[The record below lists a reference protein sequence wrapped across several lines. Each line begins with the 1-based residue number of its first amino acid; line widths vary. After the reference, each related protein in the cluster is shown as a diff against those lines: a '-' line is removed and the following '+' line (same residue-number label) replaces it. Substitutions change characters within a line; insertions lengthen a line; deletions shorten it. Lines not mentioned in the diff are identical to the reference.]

1 MILLGFIFIAI
12 IFCWLFSSVFSW
24 HISIIEELEI
34 KENKENLCE
43 TVYTVLTCYIICN
56 MISFLFGILLFF
68 SFDTGIDIDS
78 GTIITVISLIFSVFF
93 PLLALIAYIW
103 MIVKEVRQIK
113 KGHINFKYIISLVL
127 ITLIGF
133 ITSGIGFL
141 LCMIECL
148 KSSGFHG

>member
-12 IFCWLFSSVFSW
+12 IFCWLFSSGFTW

-34 KENKENLCE
+34 KEKLCE
-43 TVYTVLTCYIICN
+43 TVKTVLTCYTMCN
-56 MISFLFGILLFF
+56 MISLICGILFFF

-78 GTIITVISLIFSVFF
+78 GTIITVISLIFSVFS